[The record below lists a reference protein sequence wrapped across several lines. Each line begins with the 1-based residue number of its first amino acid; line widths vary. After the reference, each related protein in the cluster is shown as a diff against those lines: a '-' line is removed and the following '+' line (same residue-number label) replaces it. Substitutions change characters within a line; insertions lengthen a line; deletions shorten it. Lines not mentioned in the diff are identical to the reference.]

1 MKREGLW
8 EKLRLLNPKNLQR
21 EVHVYGYRFSWRT
34 HLMAVI
40 AALVGIGG
48 IGMVFQLKPLFLAGV
63 LLTVLFV
70 FPVLVLD
77 MYKKMYEQKRFG
89 DACAYMEQL
98 LYAFQKT
105 GKIVSALKE
114 VRGIFG
120 EGQIRLC
127 VEEAIAHMEYGHPVG
142 EQGVLREGLQK
153 IERYYA
159 CDKLATVHELLLNTE
174 EYGGDVEASVTL
186 VLEDIERFKKRG
198 YQLQAEKRKSHTDN
212 VISIVVAV
220 LLCAAALYLLNEM
233 QEMFTSEV
241 DVSVFT
247 VPVIQISSMVFLL
260 LLLAF
265 YVKSVRSLTADWL
278 EEKPLYDTAYIRHSY
293 ELVMGYE
300 KKAQQYRRLIPAG
313 IVTMTAFVFWTVG
326 WRIAG
331 ILLLV
336 TGLLVAMQPRISYR
350 IAERDVTAELYQV
363 LPRWLFEMVLLLQN
377 NNVQMAIT
385 KSEQHA
391 PAVLGSELAELCA
404 RMDERPDQ
412 LQTYTDFCK
421 KFDLPEMLSCMK
433 MLHAFSEN
441 GTGDIDVQ
449 MNHLIERVVLMQE
462 RADVLRSEERAFRM
476 KLIFAYPVLAATGKL
491 LADLTVGMALMMQVL
506 GGMGGA

>member
-1 MKREGLW
+1 
-8 EKLRLLNPKNLQR
+8 
-21 EVHVYGYRFSWRT
+21 
-34 HLMAVI
+34 
-40 AALVGIGG
+40 
-48 IGMVFQLKPLFLAGV
+48 
-63 LLTVLFV
+63 
-70 FPVLVLD
+70 
-77 MYKKMYEQKRFG
+77 
-89 DACAYMEQL
+89 
-98 LYAFQKT
+98 
-105 GKIVSALKE
+105 
-114 VRGIFG
+114 
-120 EGQIRLC
+120 
-127 VEEAIAHMEYGHPVG
+127 MEYGHPVG

-233 QEMFTSEV
+233 QEMFTSEA

-326 WRIAG
+326 WRITG

-385 KSEQHA
+385 KSAQHA

>member
-1 MKREGLW
+1 MCLHG
-8 EKLRLLNPKNLQR
+8 
-21 EVHVYGYRFSWRT
+21 T
-34 HLMAVI
+34 
-40 AALVGIGG
+40 AALCVSEDRKDCECIEGG
-48 IGMVFQLKPLFLAGV
+48 A
-63 LLTVLFV
+63 
-70 FPVLVLD
+70 
-77 MYKKMYEQKRFG
+77 RN
-89 DACAYMEQL
+89 
-98 LYAFQKT
+98 
-105 GKIVSALKE
+105 
-114 VRGIFG
+114 FG

-159 CDKLATVHELLLNTE
+159 CDKLATVHELLLNAE

-233 QEMFTSEV
+233 QEMFTSEAG
-241 DVSVFT
+241 VSVFT

-313 IVTMTAFVFWTVG
+313 IVTMTAFVLWTVG
-326 WRIAG
+326 WRITG

-350 IAERDVTAELYQV
+350 IAERDVTAELYQA

-385 KSEQHA
+385 KSAQHA

-412 LQTYTDFCK
+412 LQTYTDFCQ

>member
-1 MKREGLW
+1 
-8 EKLRLLNPKNLQR
+8 
-21 EVHVYGYRFSWRT
+21 
-34 HLMAVI
+34 
-40 AALVGIGG
+40 
-48 IGMVFQLKPLFLAGV
+48 
-63 LLTVLFV
+63 
-70 FPVLVLD
+70 
-77 MYKKMYEQKRFG
+77 
-89 DACAYMEQL
+89 
-98 LYAFQKT
+98 
-105 GKIVSALKE
+105 
-114 VRGIFG
+114 
-120 EGQIRLC
+120 
-127 VEEAIAHMEYGHPVG
+127 
-142 EQGVLREGLQK
+142 
-153 IERYYA
+153 
-159 CDKLATVHELLLNTE
+159 
-174 EYGGDVEASVTL
+174 
-186 VLEDIERFKKRG
+186 
-198 YQLQAEKRKSHTDN
+198 
-212 VISIVVAV
+212 
-220 LLCAAALYLLNEM
+220 
-233 QEMFTSEV
+233 
-241 DVSVFT
+241 
-247 VPVIQISSMVFLL
+247 MVFLL

-313 IVTMTAFVFWTVG
+313 IVTMTAFVLWTVG
-326 WRIAG
+326 WRITG

-350 IAERDVTAELYQV
+350 IAERDVTAELYQA

-385 KSEQHA
+385 KSAQHA

-412 LQTYTDFCK
+412 LQTYTDFCQ

>member
-1 MKREGLW
+1 M
-8 EKLRLLNPKNLQR
+8 
-21 EVHVYGYRFSWRT
+21 
-34 HLMAVI
+34 
-40 AALVGIGG
+40 
-48 IGMVFQLKPLFLAGV
+48 
-63 LLTVLFV
+63 
-70 FPVLVLD
+70 
-77 MYKKMYEQKRFG
+77 
-89 DACAYMEQL
+89 
-98 LYAFQKT
+98 
-105 GKIVSALKE
+105 SALKE

-120 EGQIRLC
+120 EGKIRLC

-159 CDKLATVHELLLNTE
+159 CDKLATVHELLLNAE

-233 QEMFTSEV
+233 QEMFTSEA

-247 VPVIQISSMVFLL
+247 VPVIQISSLVFLL

-278 EEKPLYDTAYIRHSY
+278 EEKPLYDAAYIRHSY
-293 ELVMGYE
+293 ELVIEYE
-300 KKAQQYRRLIPAG
+300 KQGQQYRWLIAAG
-313 IVTMTAFVFWTVG
+313 IVIMTAFVFLTVG

-350 IAERDVTAELYQV
+350 IAERDVTAELYQA

-385 KSEQHA
+385 KSAQHA

>member
-1 MKREGLW
+1 MCLHG
-8 EKLRLLNPKNLQR
+8 
-21 EVHVYGYRFSWRT
+21 T
-34 HLMAVI
+34 
-40 AALVGIGG
+40 AALCVSEDRKDCECIEGG
-48 IGMVFQLKPLFLAGV
+48 A
-63 LLTVLFV
+63 
-70 FPVLVLD
+70 
-77 MYKKMYEQKRFG
+77 RN
-89 DACAYMEQL
+89 
-98 LYAFQKT
+98 
-105 GKIVSALKE
+105 
-114 VRGIFG
+114 FG

-159 CDKLATVHELLLNTE
+159 CDKLATVHELLLNAE

-233 QEMFTSEV
+233 QEMFTSEAG
-241 DVSVFT
+241 VSVFT

-313 IVTMTAFVFWTVG
+313 IVTMTAFVLWTVG
-326 WRIAG
+326 WRITG

-385 KSEQHA
+385 KSAQHA